1 MSHGMS
7 EEIKRLHRLLDRKGS
22 GADEPIIT
30 NEHVIAQLRD
40 ELEAFQASNDIRGAE
55 VERLRAENAALLA
68 ANRDCL
74 MHFEDMRDDHNALTH
89 FVADLRAVFSLNE
102 CGFTE
107 LMNAA
112 IQAQEDAVRYRWML
126 DHASAE
132 EWREWG
138 KMDAYD
144 DVERAIDDAMR
155 QAAECGNGVGIMK

>member
-7 EEIKRLHRLLDRKGS
+7 EEIKRLHRLLDRKDS

-144 DVERAIDDAMR
+144 DVDRAIDDAMR